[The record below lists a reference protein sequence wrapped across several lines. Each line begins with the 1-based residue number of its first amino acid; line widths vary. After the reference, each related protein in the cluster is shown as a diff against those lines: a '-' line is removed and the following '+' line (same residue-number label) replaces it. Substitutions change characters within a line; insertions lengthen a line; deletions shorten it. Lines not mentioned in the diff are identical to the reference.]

1 MPDSATV
8 RRAVPSAGV
17 ASDGDKTT
25 MEREHRRP
33 PGAAPRASLVVYHRD
48 GAKVATLVVGSALVG
63 GRAHPADVVLA
74 DPSLS
79 RKHARFGWDDSGFYV
94 EDLGST
100 NGTHLQGA
108 RVTGRASLP
117 SGGAVTIGDVTVA
130 LQVLA
135 PDESDALGVDGH
147 DRFVAAITDEVVRAR
162 TFGRSFTL
170 SMVRG
175 ERHLRHFL
183 PELRAKLRPV
193 DRLGAYS
200 DDAVLVLAPEQG
212 IPLVAPGLR
221 VGVATFPEHGA
232 SAEALI
238 DAARRALRGEGRTSE
253 PPPSVAPILVDRRM
267 REVWETIARIA
278 PSALPVVIVGETGTG
293 KELVARAIHQQSPRR
308 QAALR
313 SVNCASIPATLL
325 EATLFGHEK
334 GAFTGADRVREGL
347 FVQAHGGTAFLD
359 EVGELA
365 LPAQAAL
372 LRVLEAKTITRV
384 GGDREIEVDVRI
396 VAATHRNL
404 ESMCEAGTFRWD
416 LLYRLD
422 AMTIQIPPLRER
434 PDDILA
440 LADAF
445 LREAA
450 RDNGRTV
457 RSIDPRAETV
467 LLRHRW
473 PGNVRE
479 LKNVIERAVV
489 IARTDVITVDDFPPR
504 LRDGDERGKSSLPPA
519 QAGGG
524 AGFKEAGFKDG
535 GLKDGGL
542 KDGGLKD
549 QMKAYEVQL
558 IVEALKKHGNLTEAA
573 RALQMPLRTLTHKMQ
588 AYGIKKT
595 FDR

>member
-1 MPDSATV
+1 MAT
-8 RRAVPSAGV
+8 
-17 ASDGDKTT
+17 DGDKTT

-33 PGAAPRASLVVYHRD
+33 PGSAPRASLVVYHRD
-48 GAKVATLVVGSALVG
+48 GAKVATLVKGAALVV
-63 GRAHPADVVLA
+63 GRAHPADVVLP

-79 RKHARFGWDDSGFYV
+79 RRHARFGWDDSGFYV

-100 NGTHLQGA
+100 NGTHLQGT
-108 RVTGRASLP
+108 RITGRVGLP
-117 SGGAVTIGDVTVA
+117 GGGAVTIGDVTVA

-135 PDESDALGVDGH
+135 PDEGELLGIDGH
-147 DRFVAAITDEVVRAR
+147 ERFVAAIGDEIVRAR
-162 TFGRSFTL
+162 TFGRSFTVA
-170 SMVRG
+170 MVRG
-175 ERHLRHFL
+175 DRHLRHFL

-200 DDAVLVLAPEQG
+200 DDAVLVLAPEQAG
-212 IPLVAPGLR
+212 GLPLAGPGLR
-221 VGVATFPEHGA
+221 VGVATFPEQGA

-238 DAARRALRGEGRTSE
+238 DAARRALRGESRASE

-267 REVWETIARIA
+267 REVWETVARVA
-278 PSALPVVIVGETGTG
+278 PSALPVVIMGETGTG

-308 QAALR
+308 QGPLR
-313 SVNCASIPATLL
+313 SVNCASIPGTLL

-347 FVQAHGGTAFLD
+347 FVQASGGTAFLD

-372 LRVLEAKTITRV
+372 LRVLETKTVTRV
-384 GGDREIEVDVRI
+384 GGDRELEVDVRI
-396 VAATHRNL
+396 VAATHRDL
-404 ESMCEAGTFRWD
+404 EAMCEAGTFRWD
-416 LLYRLD
+416 LLYRLNT
-422 AMTIQIPPLRER
+422 MTLQLPPLRER
-434 PDDILA
+434 PDDILP

-445 LREAA
+445 LRDAA
-450 RDNGRTV
+450 RENSRAIRG
-457 RSIDPRAETV
+457 IEPRAESA

-489 IARTDVITVDDFPPR
+489 IARGDVITVDDFPPR
-504 LRDGDERGKSSLPPA
+504 LRAAEPDEKPGKSSLPPSQDPA
-519 QAGGG
+519 S
-524 AGFKEAGFKDG
+524 
-535 GLKDGGL
+535 GLKE
-542 KDGGLKD
+542 

-558 IVEALKKHGNLTEAA
+558 IVDALKKHGSLIDAA

-588 AYGIKKT
+588 TYGIKKT
-595 FDR
+595 FA

>member
-1 MPDSATV
+1 VAT
-8 RRAVPSAGV
+8 
-17 ASDGDKTT
+17 DGDKTT

-33 PGAAPRASLVVYHRD
+33 PGSGPRASLVVYHRD
-48 GAKVATLVVGSALVG
+48 GAKVATLPKGATLVV
-63 GRAHPADVVLA
+63 GRAHPADVVLP

-79 RKHARFGWDDSGFYV
+79 RQHARFGWDDTGFFV

-100 NGTHLQGA
+100 NGTHLQGTRISG
-108 RVTGRASLP
+108 RVGLAN
-117 SGGAVTIGDVTVA
+117 GGAVTIGDVTVA

-135 PDESDALGVDGH
+135 PDESELLGVDGH
-147 DRFVAAITDEVVRAR
+147 ERFLGAITDEIVRAR
-162 TFGRSFTL
+162 TFGRSFSL

-175 ERHLRHFL
+175 DRHLRHFL

-200 DDAVLVLAPEQG
+200 DDAVLVLAPEQAG
-212 IPLVAPGLR
+212 APPLAIAGLR
-221 VGVATFPEHGA
+221 VGVATFPENGA

-238 DAARRALRGEGRTSE
+238 DSARRALRGEGRTSE

-267 REVWETIARIA
+267 REGWDTVARIA

-308 QAALR
+308 QAPLR
-313 SVNCASIPATLL
+313 SVNCASLPATLL

-347 FVQAHGGTAFLD
+347 FVQANGGTAFLD

-396 VAATHRNL
+396 VAATHRDL

-416 LLYRLD
+416 LLYRLN
-422 AMTIQIPPLRER
+422 AMTIQLPPLRER
-434 PDDILA
+434 PDDILP

-450 RDNGRTV
+450 RDNGRNV
-457 RSIDPRAETV
+457 RAIDARAEAV

-489 IARTDVITVDDFPPR
+489 IARSDVITVDDFPPR
-504 LRDGDERGKSSLPPA
+504 MREGDDKSKSSLPPSD
-519 QAGGG
+519 GG
-524 AGFKEAGFKDG
+524 AS
-535 GLKDGGL
+535 GLKE
-542 KDGGLKD
+542 

-558 IVEALKKHGNLTEAA
+558 IVDALKKHGSLTEAA
-573 RALQMPLRTLTHKMQ
+573 RALQMPVRTLTHKMQ
-588 AYGIKKT
+588 TYGIKKT